1 MTKRKEKETEFE
13 NGDAGSIDENGD
25 AVLDT
30 EDLEDEV
37 PARDATLAE
46 RILWVRDRVGYLKK
60 DSKVSTGGEGFYQ
73 AVSHDA
79 VTAHLRAKFVQAG
92 IFHWVSCIES
102 TDHETGLVTDKG
114 RKVLQNRATFEVTF
128 ESAFD
133 KADCRTL
140 RVVAHADDRGDKAPG
155 KSLSYATKYA
165 LLKISM
171 LETGEEDE
179 SREAEKKYVRG
190 AVIADDETMLGD
202 MWALADE
209 LFGDDAQRTLKAM
222 SARRFFVDSYGE
234 IPQDRYDDALRALR
248 VSKKQLSESLQRAN
262 ESKKE

>member
-1 MTKRKEKETEFE
+1 MTEPKKDTEVK
-13 NGDAGSIDENGD
+13 NGDSGHIDEDSD
-25 AVLDT
+25 AVFDDTDT
-30 EDLEDEV
+30 EDPL
-37 PARDATLAE
+37 PAHDATLAE

-60 DSKVSTGGEGFYQ
+60 DAKVSTGGEGFYA

-92 IFHWVSCIES
+92 IFHWVSCVES

-128 ESAFD
+128 ESVFD
-133 KADCRTL
+133 KTDCRVL

-155 KSLSYATKYA
+155 KTLSYATKYA

-179 SREAEKKYVRG
+179 ARITDQSATRIG
-190 AVIADDETMLGD
+190 VITDDEQMLND
-202 MWALADE
+202 LWALADE
-209 LFGDDAQRTLKAM
+209 LFGDDAARTLKSMAG
-222 SARRFFVDSYGE
+222 RRFFVESYGE
-234 IPQDRYDDALRALR
+234 IPQDRYEDAIRALQT
-248 VSKKQLSESLQRAN
+248 SKKQLD
-262 ESKKE
+262 ESKSRQKESTSD